1 MGEFKHL
8 LTSQCLTMNLKPLPL
23 EIDDTNPTANDAL
36 NRGDFIKSISDLIRD
51 ASGPLVLGIDSPWGT
66 GKTTFFRMLEKSLV
80 KDSYACLYFNAWE
93 TDFAEDP
100 LVAFVGEISELI
112 KSIDENAFA
121 REECIKTTRK
131 VTTAI
136 AKRGIPALLKLAT
149 LGALDLQKEY
159 EAVIASLSEGLMG
172 DAVDDYIKEKGL
184 IDEFKKEIN
193 KTIGLISNFN
203 KKLPMVIM
211 IDELDRCKPS
221 YAIMLLERIKHLF
234 DIPNAIFILGIDK
247 KQLSISMGAVYGQ
260 GFDGVE
266 YLRRFIDF
274 DFKLMNVDSDTFY
287 NSLVK
292 RMNCESAFNELPRDC
307 AITNAEGLSEYF
319 RFYADTFNLS
329 LRKQES
335 LLSILALV
343 LRNHDKKLPLPLP
356 EILFLASARI
366 SNEPL
371 YKEVILGHQSIMELI
386 AIVDNEVWNKETL
399 INSSWWP
406 VRGGLLALGTELDIK
421 AYKELSR
428 IKKLTEKQ
436 KKKERIDHQGLMN
449 RSKQI
454 IDSNLSVRK
463 IAKKIDLAAQ
473 FFHD

>member
-1 MGEFKHL
+1 
-8 LTSQCLTMNLKPLPL
+8 MNLKPLPL

-36 NRGDFIKSISDLIRD
+36 NRGNFIKSISDLIRD
-51 ASGPLVLGIDSPWGT
+51 ENGPLVLGIDSPWGT

-80 KDSYACLYFNAWE
+80 KDGYACLYFNAWE

-100 LVAFVGEISELI
+100 LVAFVGEISGLI
-112 KSIDENAFA
+112 KSINEDAFA
-121 REECIKTTRK
+121 REECIKTTKK

-136 AKRGIPALLKLAT
+136 AKRGIPALFKLAT

-159 EAVIASLSEGLMG
+159 EAVIASLSEGLLG
-172 DAVDDYIKEKGL
+172 DAVDDYIKEKGQ
-184 IDEFKKEIN
+184 IEEFKKEIN
-193 KTIGLISNFN
+193 KTIGLIANFK

-221 YAIMLLERIKHLF
+221 YAIMLLERVKHLF

-274 DFKLMNVDSDTFY
+274 DFKLMNVDSNSFY
-287 NSLVK
+287 YSLVK
-292 RMNCESAFNELPRDC
+292 RTNLESAINDLPPGC
-307 AITNAEGLSEYF
+307 TITNAEGLSEYF
-319 RFYADTFNLS
+319 RFYADTFDLS

-343 LRNHDKKLPLPLP
+343 LRNNNKNSSLPLA

-366 SNEPL
+366 ANETL
-371 YKEVILGHQSIMELI
+371 YKKVVLGHKSIMELI
-386 AIVDNEVWNKETL
+386 GIVDKQVWNKETL

-406 VRGGLLALGTELDIK
+406 VRGGLIALGTELDIK
-421 AYKELSR
+421 ASEELSR
-428 IKKLTEKQ
+428 IEELTEEQ
-436 KKKERIDHQGLMN
+436 KKAERIDHEGLMN
-449 RSKQI
+449 RYKQI
-454 IDSNLSVRK
+454 IDTNLSVRK